1 MFASASGKSY
11 LLFRAF
17 GTPVSVQPS
26 ALLLVVIILWFYG
39 SGGPAQLIAAAVI
52 AVVAFGSIIAHELG
66 HAFAIRRLGYGGS
79 KIVLGMLGGV
89 TQWRA
94 RPTRW
99 DSIKISLAGPAVSL
113 SLGALGFWLWS
124 MDLAWVE
131 QSRMLRTFVT
141 ALAALNLL
149 WGVFNLIPIFPM
161 DGGRALRTYL
171 GTRMPERTAIR
182 RSLMVSGA
190 CGAVLMLLGATA
202 GEYFILLLVGWMMV
216 ENWREWTRHF
226 S

>member
-11 LLFRAF
+11 PLFRAF
-17 GTPVSVQPS
+17 GTPVSAQPS
-26 ALLLVVIILWFYG
+26 TLLLVLIILWFYG
-39 SGGPAQLIAAAVI
+39 SGGPQQLIAAAII
-52 AVVAFGSIIAHELG
+52 AVVALGSIIAHELG
-66 HAFAIRRLGYGGS
+66 HAYAIRRLGYGGS
-79 KIVLGMLGGV
+79 RIVLGMLGGV

-113 SLGALGFWLWS
+113 SLGALGFLLWS
-124 MDLAWVE
+124 ADAPWMQD
-131 QSRMLRTFVT
+131 SRMLRTFVT
-141 ALAALNLL
+141 ALAALNIL

-190 CGAVLMLLGATA
+190 FGVVLMVLGAMA